1 MDSSY
6 QLILGGGL
14 LLLISIISSAVS
26 SRLGAP
32 LLLIF
37 LLLGML
43 AGVDGPGGIRFYD
56 YHAAHLMGN
65 LALAVI
71 LFDGGLRTPREVFR
85 VGLRPA
91 LSLAT
96 LGILV
101 TAGVTGM
108 FAAWL
113 LHLHWLEGLLLGAII
128 SSTDAA
134 AVFSLLGT
142 QGITLKERVGAT
154 LEIESGTNDPMAVFL
169 TIALVD
175 TLARGLPHP
184 GWNMLLFFLQQMG
197 LGALLG
203 IGLGFAVVYL
213 LNRFNLSAK
222 GLYPLLALGGAIG
235 IFGLTGS
242 LGGSGFLAVYLA
254 GLVIGNRP
262 VQMKR
267 DITNF
272 HVGLGWLAQI
282 VMFFTLGLLS
292 SPTRLLEIAPEGL
305 LIALVLMLVARPL
318 AVYLSLLPLHF
329 PRREQGFIAWVGLR
343 GAVPIILAIF
353 PLLANLPNAYLM
365 FNVVFFIVLVSLLI
379 QGWTVAPLARRL
391 GLEVPPPPGP
401 LQRLDLGLVG
411 QVDYELL
418 AYRLEEDSRALQF
431 LPTELPLPERDKAV
445 VVLRGN
451 KVLRL
456 RESGALQTGDILYVF
471 AQNADIPR
479 LNRFFARPPLGSDER
494 KKRFF
499 GEFEVNGE
507 ARLADLAGLYNL
519 PIAGQEAD
527 CSLAEFID
535 RQLHTRPVVGDTI
548 AVGPVSLVVKEMEGN
563 RIKRVGLR
571 LASTE
576 GAPA

>member
-1 MDSSY
+1 MDSGY

-14 LLLISIISSAVS
+14 LLLISILSSAVS
-26 SRLGAP
+26 SRLGTP

-56 YHAAHLMGN
+56 YHAAHVMGN
-65 LALAVI
+65 IALAVI
-71 LFDGGLRTPREVFR
+71 LFDGGLRTPRAVFR

-96 LGILV
+96 IGILV
-101 TAGVTGM
+101 TAGITGT

-113 LHLHWLEGLLLGAII
+113 LNLHWLEGLLLGAII

-169 TIALVD
+169 TIALVN
-175 TLARGLPHP
+175 TIAAGLDHP
-184 GWNMLLFFLQQMG
+184 GWGILLFFVQQMG

-203 IGLGFAVVYL
+203 GGLGFGMVFL
-213 LNRFNLSAK
+213 LNRFDLSAK
-222 GLYPLLALGGAIG
+222 GLYPLLALGGALG
-235 IFGLTGS
+235 IFGLTSS

-254 GLVIGNRP
+254 GLIIGNQP
-262 VQMKR
+262 VQMKQ
-267 DITNF
+267 DISNF

-282 VMFFTLGLLS
+282 VMFFALGLLS
-292 SPTRLLEIAPEGL
+292 SPARLMEVAPQGL

-318 AVYLSLLPLHF
+318 AVYLSLLPIHF
-329 PRREQGFIAWVGLR
+329 PRREQIFVSWVGLR

-391 GLEVPPPPGP
+391 GLEVPPVQGP
-401 LQRLDLGLVG
+401 LQRLNLGLVG

-431 LPTELPLPERDKAV
+431 LPTELPLPERDKPV
-445 VVLRGN
+445 VVLRGK

-456 RESGALQTGDILYVF
+456 RESGQLQPGDILYVF
-471 AQNADIPR
+471 ARGADIPR
-479 LNRFFARPPLGSDER
+479 LNRLFARPPLGSDAR

-499 GEFEVNGE
+499 GEFEINGD
-507 ARLADLAGLYNL
+507 ALLSDLAGLYNL
-519 PIAGQEAD
+519 PVDPQQAD

-535 RQLHTRPVVGDTI
+535 GQLHTRPVVGD
-548 AVGPVSLVVKEMEGN
+548 AVTLGPVSLVVKEMEGN
-563 RIKRVGLR
+563 QIKRVGLR
-571 LASTE
+571 LGQSGE
-576 GAPA
+576 NPV